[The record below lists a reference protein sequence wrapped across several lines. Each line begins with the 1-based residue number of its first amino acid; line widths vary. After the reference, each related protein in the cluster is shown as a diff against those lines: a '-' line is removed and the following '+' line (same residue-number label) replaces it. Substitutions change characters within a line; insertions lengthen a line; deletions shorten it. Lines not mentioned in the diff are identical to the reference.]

1 MAFISAFDV
10 LGPNMIGPSSSH
22 TAGAVAIGLLAQK
35 MIPGTIRS
43 VTFTLYGSFAKTYQ
57 GHGTDR
63 ALLGGI
69 MGFQTDD
76 ERIRDSFLIA
86 KERDLEYTFLTNQ
99 AETDVHPNTVDIRM
113 VNDTEDVMTV
123 RGESLGGGKVR
134 ITKINQVDVDFTGEY
149 SAVIVIHQDKPG
161 VIAHITRCLT
171 DCNVNIAFLKLF
183 REDKGATAYS
193 IIESDEKLP
202 QKVISEINSNPN
214 VYKTML
220 VQNQEDAYG
229 L

>member
-35 MIPGTIRS
+35 MIPGTICS
-43 VTFTLYGSFAKTYQ
+43 VTFTLYGSFANTYK

-86 KERDLEYTFLTNQ
+86 QERGLNYTFIANQ
-99 AETDVHPNTVDIRM
+99 TETDTHPNTVDIIMINDKGDEM
-113 VNDTEDVMTV
+113 VV

-134 ITKINQVDVDFTGEY
+134 ISKINQVDVDFTGEY
-149 SAVIVIHQDKPG
+149 SAAIIIHQDKPG

-171 DCNVNIAFLKLF
+171 DHNVNIAFLKLF

-193 IIESDEKLP
+193 IIESDERLP
-202 QKVISEINSNPN
+202 LAIIEEINANPN

-220 VQNQEDAYG
+220 VQDQEDAYG